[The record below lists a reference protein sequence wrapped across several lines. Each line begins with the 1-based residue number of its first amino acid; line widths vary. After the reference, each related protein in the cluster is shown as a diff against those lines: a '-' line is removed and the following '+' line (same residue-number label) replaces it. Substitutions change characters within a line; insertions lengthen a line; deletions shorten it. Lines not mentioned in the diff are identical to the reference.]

1 VCDILTW
8 IEGRLGSPK
17 YAEVVLGLLD
27 LMVEMYGAVAQ
38 VDQACYDVLMRVR
51 TRVDEE
57 YSLERKCLETLGM
70 AQTLPT
76 S

>member
-1 VCDILTW
+1 MCDILVW

-38 VDQACYDVLMRVR
+38 VDQTCYDVLMRVR

-57 YSLERKCLETLGM
+57 YFLERQCLETLGM